1 MRSIVLSAIFCVV
14 SSMLVGC
21 GGVEEK
27 KIPELKP
34 EEKAKLD
41 QAHAAQ
47 KASQPAAAPAAK

>member
-1 MRSIVLSAIFCVV
+1 MRSIVLSGIFCVI
-14 SSMLVGC
+14 SSLFVGC

-27 KIPELKP
+27 KLPELKP

-47 KASQPAAAPAAK
+47 KASQPAPK